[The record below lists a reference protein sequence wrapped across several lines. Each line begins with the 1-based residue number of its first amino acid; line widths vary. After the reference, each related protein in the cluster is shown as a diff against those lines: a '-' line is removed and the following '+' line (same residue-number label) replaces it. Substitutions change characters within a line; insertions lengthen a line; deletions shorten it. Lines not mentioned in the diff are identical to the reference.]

1 MNKKQTAQHGK
12 CIMKNMKDH
21 IAKQA
26 GCFIELRLMQ
36 VAF

>member
-1 MNKKQTAQHGK
+1 MNKSRLHNMGSG
-12 CIMKNMKDH
+12 IMKNMKDH

-26 GCFIELRLMQ
+26 AAFIELRLMQ